1 MADEA
6 MELRRQLDAALR
18 ELDELRSRGV
28 VVRSVG
34 LDSTLASAVD
44 DMADGLAVHSSIRD
58 DMGRIVDFRVDYV
71 NEALTRL
78 TGMARDSLVGHTI
91 LELFPGRRT
100 NGLFEAY
107 VEVVETGQALVRDN
121 SPDKDALG
129 DRAWRIHSP
138 EAETDKTPVRTDPD
152 GFGSDYDIRVSRLG
166 DGYVVW
172 MRDVATRRRAEQALY
187 ESRHILRSV
196 LDNIPQRVFW
206 KDRNS
211 VFLGSNHP
219 YAHDAGLRDPSELI
233 GKTDYD
239 MTWNAEADRY
249 RADDRLVM
257 ETGEPRLMFE
267 EPQPRPDGSVGW
279 IRTSKVPMRD
289 LSGAVIG
296 ILGTYE
302 DVTERKLAEDALFE
316 SEEKL
321 RLVLDSIPQRV
332 FWKDRQGTF
341 LGANAAFNR
350 DLGLA
355 DPREIVGKTD
365 LDLGN
370 DDAAAAYRADDQ
382 RVMETG
388 QPILAYEEPSVRPDR
403 SDGWLRT
410 SKLPLRDRSGAV
422 VGILG
427 TFEDITESKRAEE
440 ALRKSEQ
447 LLDSIVE
454 NIPDM
459 VFVKDARDLKYVRVN
474 RAEERM
480 LGSTREEILRGD
492 SRQQSTAAEVELF
505 EAMDRKVL
513 ETGEI
518 VDIPEE
524 RLTTIHGVR
533 ILHTTKVPI
542 MNEDGRPRYL
552 LGISEDIT
560 ERKSAEQA
568 MLESESR
575 YRRMIE
581 TITDY
586 VVTVKI
592 DHGRAVSASHA
603 PGCVAVIGYTSE
615 ELRLN
620 PGLWIS
626 RVVPEDREL
635 VETSMR
641 RVLSGERIGQVEHRI
656 RRKDDVIR
664 WVRHTPV
671 LIFDAAGDVVGYDGL
686 IQDITERRE
695 LQDQLLQA
703 QKMEVIGRLAGGVAH
718 DFNNL
723 LTAILG
729 YVEMG
734 RGDLPPDLPAD
745 HPLRVDLREIA
756 TAGERAAT
764 LTRQLLTF
772 ASRQMVQVGRVD
784 LSSLVSDSLN
794 MLRRLLGEDVQIEA
808 VLDENAGTIEA
819 DPVQISQLLVNLG
832 VNARDAMPRGGRLL
846 IETSTETIDE
856 DEALAHPG
864 ARSGSHVVLAVTD
877 TGHGMSPEVQRH
889 LFEPFFT
896 TKERGKGTGLG
907 LATCHG
913 IVRQMGGHI
922 RVYSEEGHGTS
933 FRIFLPR
940 RDGPADTFLAASP
953 ASQPTGDE
961 TILVVEDEPGIRR
974 LAQVGLR
981 ARGYVVLSAAG
992 GAEAVD
998 IASRLGSEIDMVV
1011 SDVVMPGMSG
1021 PELLEQLAAIVPRA
1035 RTLLVSGHAED
1046 TILSTIADRSY
1057 MFLPKPFTPERLARK
1072 VREILDDDVP
1082 R

>member
-6 MELRRQLDAALR
+6 VEVRRQLDAALR
-18 ELDELRSRGV
+18 ELNELRGRGV
-28 VVRSVG
+28 VARSTG
-34 LDSTLASAVD
+34 LESTLGSVVD
-44 DMADGLAVHSSIRD
+44 RMAEGLAIHSSIRD
-58 DMGRIVDFRVDYV
+58 GLGRIVDFRVDYV
-71 NEALTRL
+71 NDALTRL
-78 TGMARDSLVGHTI
+78 TGMAHDQLVGHTI
-91 LELFPGRRT
+91 LELFPGRRS

-107 VEVVETGQALVRDN
+107 VQVVETGQALVRDN
-121 SPDKDALG
+121 SPDTDALG
-129 DRAWRIHSP
+129 DRAWRTHP
-138 EAETDKTPVRTDPD
+138 LGAETSEARGRTDPG
-152 GFGSDYDIRVSRLG
+152 GFGSAYDIRVSKLG
-166 DGYVVW
+166 DGYVIW
-172 MRDVATRRRAEQALY
+172 MRDVATRRHAEQALY
-187 ESRHILRSV
+187 ESRQILRSV

-219 YAHDAGLRDPSELI
+219 YAHDAGLGDPSELI

-239 MTWNAEADRY
+239 MTWSAEADRY

-267 EPQPRPDGSVGW
+267 EPQPRPDGTLGW

-289 LSGAVIG
+289 RSGAVVG

-302 DVTERKLAEDALFE
+302 DVTEQKLAEEALFE

-332 FWKDRQGTF
+332 FWKDRQGRF
-341 LGANAAFNR
+341 LGANAAFIR
-350 DLGLA
+350 DLVLT
-355 DPREIVGKTD
+355 DPKEIVGQTD
-365 LDLGN
+365 FDIGRA
-370 DDAAAAYRADDQ
+370 DAAAAYRADDQ

-388 QPILAYEEPSVRPDR
+388 QPILAYEEPSVRPDG

-427 TFEDITESKRAEE
+427 TFEDITESRRAEE
-440 ALRKSEQ
+440 ALRKNEQ

-459 VFVKDARDLKYVRVN
+459 VFVKDARDLKFVRVN

-480 LGSTREEILRGD
+480 LGISREEILRGD
-492 SRQQSTAAEVELF
+492 NRQESTPAEVEFF
-505 EAMDRKVL
+505 EAIDRQVL
-513 ETGEI
+513 ETGTI
-518 VDIPEE
+518 VEIPEE
-524 RLTTIHGVR
+524 RLTTIDGVR
-533 ILHTTKVPI
+533 ILHTIKIPI

-568 MLESESR
+568 KLESETR

-592 DHGRAVSASHA
+592 ERGRAVSVSHS
-603 PGCVAVIGYTSE
+603 PGCVAVIGYTPE
-615 ELRLN
+615 ELRVD

-635 VETSMR
+635 VEDSMR
-641 RVLSGERIGQVEHRI
+641 RVLAGERIGQVEHRI

-671 LIFDAAGDVVGYDGL
+671 LIFDAAGEVVGYDGL

-734 RGDLPPDLPAD
+734 RSDLPANLPAD
-745 HPLRVDLREIA
+745 HPLRVDLGEIA

-784 LSSLVSDSLN
+784 LSSLVNDSLN

-808 VLDENAGTIEA
+808 FLDENAGAIEA

-846 IETSTETIDE
+846 IETSNETIDE

-864 ARSGSHVVLAVTD
+864 ARSGPHVLLAVTD

-922 RVYSEEGHGTS
+922 RVYSEEGRGTS
-933 FRIFLPR
+933 FRIYLPR
-940 RDGPADTFLAASP
+940 REGLADTFSAASP
-953 ASQPTGDE
+953 TSPPIGDE
-961 TILVVEDEPGIRR
+961 TVLVVEDEPGILR

-981 ARGYVVLSAAG
+981 ARGYVVLSAAD

-998 IASRLGSEIDMVV
+998 IASRLGSEIDMIV

-1021 PELLEQLAAIVPRA
+1021 PELLEQLATIVPRA
-1035 RTLLVSGHAED
+1035 RTLLVSGHAEA

-1057 MFLPKPFTPERLARK
+1057 AFLPKPFTPERLARK
-1072 VREILDDDVP
+1072 VREILDDLP
-1082 R
+1082 PG